1 MLCYP
6 MICPLRNFFH
16 VQSKVFRS
24 QVISLQNSAP
34 CSLDPRNPQGQ
45 ISDSSIYRHE
55 LASKA
60 WATGLPKDPPI
71 AKTMTLF
78 SYQKERNRK
87 RAN

>member
-16 VQSKVFRS
+16 VQSQVFRS
-24 QVISLQNSAP
+24 QVISLFGA
-34 CSLDPRNPQGQ
+34 SLDPRNPEGQ

-60 WATGLPKDPPI
+60 WARAFLKI
-71 AKTMTLF
+71 HLSQKTMTLF
-78 SYQKERNRK
+78 SYQKECNRT

>member
-16 VQSKVFRS
+16 VQSQVFRS
-24 QVISLQNSAP
+24 QVISLFGA
-34 CSLDPRNPQGQ
+34 SLDPRNPQGQ

-78 SYQKERNRK
+78 SYQKECNRK

>member
-24 QVISLQNSAP
+24 QVISTKFGA
-34 CSLDPRNPQGQ
+34 SLDPRNPQGQ

-60 WATGLPKDPPI
+60 WARAFLKI
-71 AKTMTLF
+71 HL
-78 SYQKERNRK
+78 SQKP
-87 RAN
+87 

>member
-6 MICPLRNFFH
+6 MICPLRNFFSCTE
-16 VQSKVFRS
+16 QSFQITGYLSTKFG
-24 QVISLQNSAP
+24 A
-34 CSLDPRNPQGQ
+34 SLDPRNPEGQ

-78 SYQKERNRK
+78 SYQKECNRK